1 MFLKGAP
8 VALVKC
14 QIDSPHPL
22 EGTLLWQSVGALTT
36 MVSVGWKDS
45 RFLPAGE
52 RQCSAWSYLSDC
64 SPLFVSLPCEASLS
78 SGLATGPESTNMLTS
93 AKSSWLPLPW
103 LLPDAQGHGME
114 LECGQ
119 APNEATVVCTPV
131 SMTCPSPGWLGF
143 RTETALSVCSELVLD
158 TNFVI

>member
-22 EGTLLWQSVGALTT
+22 EGTLLWQSAGGVDTLTT
-36 MVSVGWKDS
+36 VVSAGWKDS
-45 RFLPAGE
+45 QVPPCCREAAQCLVISERLLPH
-52 RQCSAWSYLSDC
+52 SVY
-64 SPLFVSLPCEASLS
+64 LPCEASLS

-93 AKSSWLPLPW
+93 AKSSWLPLPQ
-103 LLPDAQGHGME
+103 LLPDAQGYGME

-131 SMTCPSPGWLGF
+131 SMTCPSPGWLVGF
-143 RTETALSVCSELVLD
+143 QD
-158 TNFVI
+158 